1 MGQQFGPG
9 TKVGKIIEAA
19 PVSQE
24 LKTRMAGKYMQA
36 QAGASQNM
44 TAEEQNRNL
53 NLAKGWAS
61 QPVDVR
67 TDEDIEKQQQIQKE
81 TGYVA

>member
-9 TKVGKIIEAA
+9 TRVGKIMDAA
-19 PVSQE
+19 PVSPE
-24 LKTRMAGKYMQA
+24 LKTRMAGQYAQA
-36 QAGASQNM
+36 QASASQNM
-44 TAEEQNRNL
+44 SAEEQNRNL

-67 TDEDIEKQQQIQKE
+67 TDEDIEKQQQTQRA

>member
-9 TKVGKIIEAA
+9 TRVGKIMDAA
-19 PVSQE
+19 PVSPE
-24 LKTRMAGKYMQA
+24 LKTRMAGQYTQA

-44 TAEEQNRNL
+44 SAEEQNRNL

-67 TDEDIEKQQQIQKE
+67 TDEDIEKQQQTQKA

>member
-1 MGQQFGPG
+1 MGQQFGPD
-9 TKVGKIIEAA
+9 TRVGKILEAA
-19 PVSQE
+19 PVSPE
-24 LKTRMAGKYMQA
+24 LKTRMAGQYTQNL
-36 QAGASQNM
+36 AGASQNM
-44 TAEEQNRNL
+44 STEEQNKNF

-67 TDEDIEKQQQIQKE
+67 TDEDIEKQQQTQRA

>member
-1 MGQQFGPG
+1 L
-9 TKVGKIIEAA
+9 
-19 PVSQE
+19 S
-24 LKTRMAGKYMQA
+24 
-36 QAGASQNM
+36 GASQSM
-44 TAEEQNRNL
+44 PAEEQNRNL

-67 TDEDIEKQQQIQKE
+67 TDEDIEKQQQTQRA

>member
-1 MGQQFGPG
+1 MGKQFGPG
-9 TKVGKIIEAA
+9 TKVGNIIDAA
-19 PVSQE
+19 PVSPE
-24 LKTRMAGKYMQA
+24 MKTRMAGLYTQS
-36 QAGASQNM
+36 QTGASQGM
-44 TAEEQNRNL
+44 SPEEQNRNL

-67 TDEDIEKQQQIQKE
+67 TDEDIEKQQQTQKA

>member
-1 MGQQFGPG
+1 MGKQFGPD
-9 TKVGKIIEAA
+9 TRVGKIMEAA
-19 PVSQE
+19 PVSPE
-24 LKTRMAGKYMQA
+24 LKARMAGQYA
-36 QAGASQNM
+36 QSLAGASQSM
-44 TAEEQNRNL
+44 PAEEQNRNL

-67 TDEDIEKQQQIQKE
+67 TDEDIEKQQQIQKT

>member
-1 MGQQFGPG
+1 M
-9 TKVGKIIEAA
+9 EAA
-19 PVSQE
+19 PVSPE
-24 LKTRMAGKYMQA
+24 VKTRMAGLYA
-36 QAGASQNM
+36 QGLSGASQSM
-44 TAEEQNRNL
+44 PAEEQNRNL

-67 TDEDIEKQQQIQKE
+67 TDEDIEKQQQTQRA

>member
-9 TKVGKIIEAA
+9 TKVGKIMDLA
-19 PVSQE
+19 PASPE
-24 LKTRMAGKYMQA
+24 MKTRMAGLYNTSLT
-36 QAGASQNM
+36 GASQGM
-44 TAEEQNRNL
+44 SSEEQNRNL
-53 NLAKGWAS
+53 NLAKNWAS

-67 TDEDIEKQQQIQKE
+67 TDEDIETQQTKQKA

>member
-1 MGQQFGPG
+1 
-9 TKVGKIIEAA
+9 
-19 PVSQE
+19 
-24 LKTRMAGKYMQA
+24 MAGQYTQA
-36 QAGASQNM
+36 LAGASQGV
-44 TAEEQNRNL
+44 TQEEQNRNL

-67 TDEDIEKQQQIQKE
+67 TDEDIEKQQQIQKA

>member
-9 TKVGKIIEAA
+9 TRVGKIIDAT
-19 PVSQE
+19 PVNPE
-24 LKTRMAGKYMQA
+24 LKSRMAGKYMQSL
-36 QAGASQNM
+36 AGASQGM
-44 TAEEQNRNL
+44 SAEEQNKYL
-53 NLAKGWAS
+53 NLARSSAS

-67 TDEDIEKQQQIQKE
+67 TDEDIEKQQQTQKE

>member
-1 MGQQFGPG
+1 M
-9 TKVGKIIEAA
+9 A
-19 PVSQE
+19 P
-24 LKTRMAGKYMQA
+24 
-36 QAGASQNM
+36 
-44 TAEEQNRNL
+44 EEQNRNL

-67 TDEDIEKQQQIQKE
+67 TDEDIEKQQQTQKA

>member
-9 TKVGKIIEAA
+9 TQVGKIIEAA

-24 LKTRMAGKYMQA
+24 TRTRMAGDYAKA
-36 QAGASQNM
+36 LSGASQS
-44 TAEEQNRNL
+44 TATNEQNRNL
-53 NLAKGWAS
+53 NLAKSWAS
-61 QPVDVR
+61 LPVDVR
-67 TDEDIEKQQQIQKE
+67 TDEDIEKQQQTQKA